1 MDDENEVVLTPDEI
15 FDDKYLE
22 LHQLVYVNGMVGL
35 GLKDRTEYLPPIYE
49 S

>member
-15 FDDKYLE
+15 FDDEWLKSR
-22 LHQLVYVNGMVGL
+22 QAIYVNGMVRL